1 MHRLWQAL
9 SIIGIICLV
18 VFLIRNWPE
27 EHSSQYD
34 CGILIGGWH
43 PDVPQ
48 KYREMCLA
56 AKSERNDR

>member
-9 SIIGIICLV
+9 SVVGLICLV

-27 EHSSQYD
+27 DHTARYD

-43 PDVPQ
+43 PDVPPAVKEKCMSRRQ
-48 KYREMCLA
+48 D
-56 AKSERNDR
+56 DRS

>member
-9 SIIGIICLV
+9 VIVGIILLV

-27 EHSSQYD
+27 DHSARYD

-43 PDVPQ
+43 PDVSPSVQ
-48 KYREMCLA
+48 EQCR
-56 AKSERNDR
+56 SRRQHDRS

>member
-9 SIIGIICLV
+9 AIIGIIFLV

-27 EHSSQYD
+27 TRAN

-43 PDVPQ
+43 PDVPPSVQ
-48 KYREMCLA
+48 EQCR
-56 AKSERNDR
+56 SRRQHDRS

>member
-9 SIIGIICLV
+9 SVVGLICLV

-27 EHSSQYD
+27 EHSAQYD

-43 PDVPQ
+43 PDVPPSVQ
-48 KYREMCLA
+48 
-56 AKSERNDR
+56 ERCRSRRQDDRS

>member
-9 SIIGIICLV
+9 SIIGLICLV

-27 EHSSQYD
+27 DHSARYD

-43 PDVPQ
+43 PDVPPAV
-48 KYREMCLA
+48 REKCM
-56 AKSERNDR
+56 SRRQDDRS

>member
-9 SIIGIICLV
+9 SVVGVILLV

-27 EHSSQYD
+27 DPVARYD

-43 PDVPQ
+43 PDVPPSVQ
-48 KYREMCLA
+48 
-56 AKSERNDR
+56 ERCRSRRPDDRS

>member
-9 SIIGIICLV
+9 SIIGLICLV

-27 EHSSQYD
+27 DHTARYD

-43 PDVPQ
+43 PDVPPAVKEKCMSRRQ
-48 KYREMCLA
+48 D
-56 AKSERNDR
+56 DRS

>member
-9 SIIGIICLV
+9 SVVGLICLV

-27 EHSSQYD
+27 DHTARYD

-43 PDVPQ
+43 PDVPPAV
-48 KYREMCLA
+48 REKCM
-56 AKSERNDR
+56 SRRQDDRS

>member
-9 SIIGIICLV
+9 SIVGLICLV

-27 EHSSQYD
+27 DHSARYD

-43 PDVPQ
+43 PDVPPAV
-48 KYREMCLA
+48 REKCM
-56 AKSERNDR
+56 SGRQDDRS